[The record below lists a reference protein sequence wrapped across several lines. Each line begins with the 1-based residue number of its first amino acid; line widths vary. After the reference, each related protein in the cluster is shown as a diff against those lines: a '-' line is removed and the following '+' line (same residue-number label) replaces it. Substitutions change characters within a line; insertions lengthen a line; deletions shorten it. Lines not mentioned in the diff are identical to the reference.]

1 MPLLTRRH
9 AAAALLAIAS
19 PLSLRA
25 QAPADWRLS
34 KETDWPEFAK
44 RFDEVGSSGA
54 LVVLDALRGGKLV
67 ANPERAQI
75 GFIPGSTFKIPNT
88 MLALHLGAVK
98 GLEETFKWNGER
110 FLVEGEPF
118 LPAACNADI
127 ALRDAFRNS
136 CIPVYQELSR
146 RIGSEAYKDWLVK
159 LDYGNA
165 EIGGLLERFQAV
177 EAAHG
182 GRLPARLNQKPHLLF
197 TWLDALIR
205 HPRILDPVED
215 LLGPDLLCWGAQF
228 FAKDPGDPSYV
239 SWHQDGTYWGLSSP
253 DVVTA
258 WVAFTPSTLESG
270 CMQVVPGTQA
280 RQVAH
285 VDTFAKENL
294 LSRGQEIAVSVRDDE
309 KVAVQLAPGQMSLH
323 HVLLFHGSEPNRA
336 THRRIGLAIRYVP
349 THVHQASGA
358 RDWATLVRGQDR
370 HGHFQLEQA
379 PRADLDEAARAHHA
393 AVLENQLKILYAGAR
408 EAGKLGA
415 IVQTGGQAS

>member
-1 MPLLTRRH
+1 MTAPV
-9 AAAALLAIAS
+9 AINS

-165 EIGGLLERFQAV
+165 EIGGAPLDQFWLKGDLRISADQQTKFLRKLVIKTLPLTPRSLSLTE
-177 EAAHG
+177 EAMFIEKIGETAIHG
-182 GRLPARLNQKPHLLF
+182 KTGYVFDAKPATGWWVGF
-197 TWLDALIR
+197 
-205 HPRILDPVED
+205 
-215 LLGPDLLCWGAQF
+215 AQR
-228 FAKDPGDPSYV
+228 GE
-239 SWHQDGTYWGLSSP
+239 
-253 DVVTA
+253 DVVLIALNLDITKPEHA
-258 WVAFTPSTLESG
+258 K
-270 CMQVVPGTQA
+270 A
-280 RQVAH
+280 RYDLV
-285 VDTFAKENL
+285 KEAL
-294 LSRGQEIAVSVRDDE
+294 
-309 KVAVQLAPGQMSLH
+309 
-323 HVLLFHGSEPNRA
+323 
-336 THRRIGLAIRYVP
+336 TRIKMI
-349 THVHQASGA
+349 
-358 RDWATLVRGQDR
+358 
-370 HGHFQLEQA
+370 
-379 PRADLDEAARAHHA
+379 
-393 AVLENQLKILYAGAR
+393 
-408 EAGKLGA
+408 
-415 IVQTGGQAS
+415 